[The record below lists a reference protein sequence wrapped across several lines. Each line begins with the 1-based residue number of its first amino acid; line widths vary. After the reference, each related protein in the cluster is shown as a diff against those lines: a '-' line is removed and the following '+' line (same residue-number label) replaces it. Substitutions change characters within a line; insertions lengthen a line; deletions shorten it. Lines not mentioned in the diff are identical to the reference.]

1 MRLKRLQTR
10 QIGTWDD
17 KTLHHF
23 VSIYAASK
31 TRIQRIFDTIEEMKK
46 HKNLRQVKERVK
58 EKNKKHSDVRR
69 KTLSTLLREENTLA
83 KKRELDFNEV
93 ISRLTRQ
100 KGAIEDLAPE
110 D

>member
-1 MRLKRLQTR
+1 
-10 QIGTWDD
+10 
-17 KTLHHF
+17 
-23 VSIYAASK
+23 
-31 TRIQRIFDTIEEMKK
+31 MKK
-46 HKNLRQVKERVK
+46 NKNLRQVKERVK

-93 ISRLTRQ
+93 LARHNRQ
-100 KGAIEDLAPE
+100 KGNLEDLAPE